1 MAINN
6 TGLEKNMTSIT
17 SHVDIKEKKKA
28 ESGSFKYFHRLQVTL
43 NFSPVVKNDFQILKK
58 TEQNRRSILNTPDL
72 YLN

>member
-43 NFSPVVKNDFQILKK
+43 NFSPVVKNDFQIL
-58 TEQNRRSILNTPDL
+58 
-72 YLN
+72 